1 MKSTNKN
8 KIISIYLG
16 KDKNVVT
23 IGGMSAKYA
32 EKGLSSFAKV
42 KLSDSED
49 GKLSSMQGVIFEN
62 EDDQI
67 NIDA

>member
-1 MKSTNKN
+1 M
-8 KIISIYLG
+8 
-16 KDKNVVT
+16 T

>member
-42 KLSDSED
+42 KL
-49 GKLSSMQGVIFEN
+49 
-62 EDDQI
+62 
-67 NIDA
+67 